1 MSNYYKIF
9 FDVVKDFGLKKFYFI
24 IILFTILPFVELIGI
39 SSLFGYI
46 KILLSNQ
53 DNFLRNTINNFFN
66 IEDENKFFLYSS
78 LIVLFLII
86 LRNIYVVLF
95 NWFKTNYFAYLGNF
109 LSAKLLKSYFKKDF
123 NFFLKNNSSVLVKN
137 INAETHVFSNGFLSS
152 LIDIMSSLFV
162 SFTMLSI
169 IFYYNFKFSLIS
181 ISILGGFYLIYYN
194 LTKSKILSLGAE
206 KLLNNNERFQ
216 NVSQS
221 IQGIKEIKIFNL
233 EKLFIDICD
242 RLFKGSAR
250 IIVKKFII
258 TFLPRYIVET
268 LVFFGIVIF
277 IFVNKKN
284 GTQFNTIIETL
295 TLYILVGYRILPYLE
310 KLFQSVNKIKFSL
323 PTVDLV
329 AGQLKLNNEYEE
341 KFVNE
346 KSKIKFEKNLKLE
359 KISFSFNGQKKV
371 LNDINLTI
379 KKGSLVGIIG
389 KTGSGKTT
397 MLNIILG
404 LLQANSGK
412 FIVDSVEIKNS
423 NLKNWRKN
431 LGYVPQDVYIFED
444 SIQNNIS
451 LYNQNKKDMNQEL
464 IKASKQAE
472 IFDFINSLNNKFDT
486 QLGERGANLSGG
498 QKQRLAIAR
507 AIFADPEI
515 LIFDEA
521 TSNLDKETTTALINT
536 LNNLKSYNKT
546 IILVTHDIRLTKNCD
561 KIIFLKEGNIHAQ
574 GDYQELIKS
583 SDEFKTLTINS

>member
-1 MSNYYKIF
+1 M
-9 FDVVKDFGLKKFYFI
+9 
-24 IILFTILPFVELIGI
+24 
-39 SSLFGYI
+39 
-46 KILLSNQ
+46 
-53 DNFLRNTINNFFN
+53 
-66 IEDENKFFLYSS
+66 
-78 LIVLFLII
+78 
-86 LRNIYVVLF
+86 
-95 NWFKTNYFAYLGNF
+95 
-109 LSAKLLKSYFKKDF
+109 
-123 NFFLKNNSSVLVKN
+123 
-137 INAETHVFSNGFLSS
+137 
-152 LIDIMSSLFV
+152 
-162 SFTMLSI
+162 
-169 IFYYNFKFSLIS
+169 
-181 ISILGGFYLIYYN
+181 GGFYLIYYN

-206 KLLNNNERFQ
+206 KLLNNNARFQ

-242 RLFKGSAR
+242 RLFKGSAK

-258 TFLPRYIVET
+258 SFLPRYIVET
-268 LVFFGIVIF
+268 LVFFGIVLFIF
-277 IFVNKKN
+277 INKKN
-284 GTQFNTIIETL
+284 GMQFNTIIETL

-323 PTVDLV
+323 PTVDMV
-329 AGQLKLNNEYEE
+329 ADQLKLNNELEE
-341 KFVNE
+341 NFVNE
-346 KSKIKFEKNLKLE
+346 INKIKFEKNLKLE
-359 KISFSFNGQKKV
+359 KISFSFNGNKEV
-371 LNDINLTI
+371 LKDINLTI
-379 KKGSLVGIIG
+379 DKGSFVTIIG

-404 LLQANSGK
+404 LLQTTSGK
-412 FIVDSVEIKNS
+412 FLVDGIEIKNS

-451 LYNQNKKDMNQEL
+451 LYNQNTKDMSQEL

-521 TSNLDKETTTALINT
+521 TSNLDKETATALINT
-536 LNNLKSYNKT
+536 LNNLKNSNKT

-561 KIIFLKEGNIHAQ
+561 KIIFLKEGNIHAM
-574 GDYQELIKS
+574 GDYEELNES
-583 SDEFKTLTINS
+583 CDEFKSLTINN

>member
-379 KKGSLVGIIG
+379 KKGSLVAIIG

>member
-9 FDVVKDFGLKKFYFI
+9 FEAIKDFGLKKFYFI
-24 IILFTILPFVELIGI
+24 IILFALLPFVELIGI

-46 KILLSNQ
+46 KILLSNE
-53 DNFLRNTINNFFN
+53 DNFLSNTINNFLK
-66 IEDENKFFLYSS
+66 IENEDKFFLYSS

-95 NWFKTNYFAYLGNF
+95 SWFKANYFAYLGNF
-109 LSAKLLKSYFKKDF
+109 LSTKLLKSYFKKDF

-137 INAETHVFSNGFLSS
+137 INEETHVFSHGFLSS
-152 LIDIMSSLFV
+152 VIDIISSLFV

-181 ISILGGFYLIYYN
+181 ITILGGFYLLYYN
-194 LTKSKILSLGAE
+194 LTKSKILSLGSE
-206 KLLNNNERFQ
+206 KLLNNNARFQ

-233 EKLFIDICD
+233 ERLFIVICD
-242 RLFKGSAR
+242 RLFKGSAK

-258 TFLPRYIVET
+258 SFLPRYIVET
-268 LVFFGIVIF
+268 LVFFGIVLF

-284 GTQFNTIIETL
+284 GIQFNSILETL

-329 AGQLKLNNEYEE
+329 VGQLKLNNEFEE
-341 KFVNE
+341 NFINE
-346 KSKIKFEKNLKLE
+346 TNKIKFEKNLKLE
-359 KISFSFNGQKKV
+359 KISFSFNGHKKV
-371 LNDINLTI
+371 LNNINVTI
-379 KKGSLVGIIG
+379 DKGSFVTIVG

-397 MLNIILG
+397 LLNIILG
-404 LLQANSGK
+404 LLQTTSGK
-412 FIVDSVEIKNS
+412 FIVDNAEIKSS

-451 LYNQNKKDMNQEL
+451 LYNQNIKDTDQEL
-464 IKASKQAE
+464 IKAAKQAE
-472 IFDFINSLNNKFDT
+472 IFDFINSLNDKFDT

-521 TSNLDKETTTALINT
+521 TSNLDRETATALMNT
-536 LNNLKSYNKT
+536 LNNLKNSNKT

-561 KIIFLKEGNIHAQ
+561 KIIFLKEGNIYDQ
-574 GDYQELIKS
+574 GNYQELIES
-583 SDEFKTLTINS
+583 CDEFRALATNN

>member
-329 AGQLKLNNEYEE
+329 VSQLKLNNEFEE
-341 KFVNE
+341 NFVNE

>member
-9 FDVVKDFGLKKFYFI
+9 FDIVKDFGLKKFYFI
-24 IILFTILPFVELIGI
+24 IILFTLLPFVELIGI

-46 KILLSNQ
+46 KILLSNE
-53 DNFLRNTINNFFN
+53 DNFLRNAINNFII
-66 IEDENKFFLYSS
+66 IEDESKFFLFSS

-95 NWFKTNYFAYLGNF
+95 NWFKANYFAYLGNF

-137 INAETHVFSNGFLSS
+137 INEETHVFSNGFLSS

-181 ISILGGFYLIYYN
+181 ITILGGFYLIYYN

-206 KLLNNNERFQ
+206 KLLNNNARFQ

-242 RLFKGSAR
+242 RLFKGSAK

-258 TFLPRYIVET
+258 SFLPRYIVET
-268 LVFFGIVIF
+268 LVFFGIVLFIF
-277 IFVNKKN
+277 INKKN
-284 GTQFNTIIETL
+284 GVQFNTIIETL

-323 PTVDLV
+323 PTVDMV
-329 AGQLKLNNEYEE
+329 ADQLKLNNELEE
-341 KFVNE
+341 NFVNE
-346 KSKIKFEKNLKLE
+346 INKIKFEKNLKLE
-359 KISFSFNGQKKV
+359 KISFSFNGNKEV
-371 LNDINLTI
+371 LKDINLTI
-379 KKGSLVGIIG
+379 DKGSFVTIIG

-404 LLQANSGK
+404 LLQTTSGK
-412 FIVDSVEIKNS
+412 FLVDGIEIKNS

-451 LYNQNKKDMNQEL
+451 LYNHNTKDMSKEL

-521 TSNLDKETTTALINT
+521 TSNLDKETATALINT
-536 LNNLKSYNKT
+536 LNNLKNSNKT

-561 KIIFLKEGNIHAQ
+561 KIIFLKEGNIHAM
-574 GDYQELIKS
+574 GDYEELNES
-583 SDEFKTLTINS
+583 CDEFKSLTINN